1 MGNKKKHR
9 MQTLG
14 RCLFLVVVVVL
25 CAGVVAGQFPP
36 ATPNVQRCTIFSTDH
51 DRTVEGISLSTA
63 SYFVKVG
70 AQVVALHLEFTA
82 FQANGLDSRYGAVTV
97 LSRSGGIGASARP
110 RLIAQDQYVVDV
122 PLIGLSQ
129 PYHLYVS
136 FKAKGQWRAIEPRNC
151 Q

>member
-1 MGNKKKHR
+1 M
-9 MQTLG
+9 
-14 RCLFLVVVVVL
+14 
-25 CAGVVAGQFPP
+25 AGQFPP
-36 ATPNVQRCTIFSTDH
+36 GTPSVQRCQVSSTDH

-63 SYFVKVG
+63 SYFVKIG

-82 FQANGLDSRYGAVTV
+82 FQANGLESQYSAVTV
-97 LSRSGGIGASARP
+97 LSRSGGIGVGARP
-110 RLIAQDQYVVDV
+110 RLIAQDRYVVDI